1 MGGEAGTPQ
10 RLGQP
15 AALLWLMLLNVAT
28 RELRGSPATA
38 APGPAA
44 GDGGALTGGAPTW
57 RAQRLAPGAAGA
69 LGPPFG
75 PRSPSLQGLRAAGCD
90 QGLAAIRL
98 ALVFPTVKQGE
109 LPGCDIWGT
118 NSVSIVGGS
127 RVSTVCGKSKVMG
140 RIYGGRDVEAG
151 QWPWQASLRSQGSH
165 ICGAVLINSS
175 WLLSTA
181 HCFLK
186 KSKAPENYRVLL
198 GSTQLYQHTPQTR
211 EVSVSRIITHPDF
224 EKLHPF
230 GSDIAMLQL
239 LFPVNFTSYII
250 PACLPVP
257 GMKLPSN
264 SSCWITG
271 WGMLNEESEREGKV
285 SFIENKFCNMLYG
298 FAKGKNLSVQE
309 DMLCAADFST
319 GKSICQ
325 GDSGGPL
332 VCDFIGSWVLMG
344 LASWGFDC
352 RHPIYPSIFTN
363 VTYFTDW
370 IEEIQRLTPHPEPMS
385 ALTPLPEPTSTPPQT
400 QFPHQSL
407 QAAASSMLGTAFG
420 PPQTWPLLLFLLG
433 SPRQTMW

>member
-1 MGGEAGTPQ
+1 MGGEAGIPQ
-10 RLGQP
+10 GLGQSE
-15 AALLWLMLLNVAT
+15 ALLWLLLLNVAT
-28 RELRGSPATA
+28 LELRGSPATA
-38 APGPAA
+38 ALA
-44 GDGGALTGGAPTW
+44 G
-57 RAQRLAPGAAGA
+57 
-69 LGPPFG
+69 
-75 PRSPSLQGLRAAGCD
+75 LQAM
-90 QGLAAIRL
+90 
-98 ALVFPTVKQGE
+98 GE
-109 LPGCDIWGT
+109 R
-118 NSVSIVGGS
+118 GS
-127 RVSTVCGKSKVMG
+127 RVSTVCGKPKVMG

-151 QWPWQASLRSQGSH
+151 QWLWQASLRFQGSN

-186 KSKAPENYRVLL
+186 KSKAPENYQVLL
-198 GSTQLYQHTPQTR
+198 GSIQLYQHTPQTR

-285 SFIENKFCNMLYG
+285 SFIENIFCNMLYG
-298 FAKGKNLSVQE
+298 LAKGKNFSVQE
-309 DMLCAADFST
+309 DMLCAGDFST
-319 GKSICQ
+319 GKSICLLSYKRAVALSSRYCPVSLPPFPQ
-325 GDSGGPL
+325 RLLLTALNLTHSAQEVSPGDSGGPL
-332 VCDFIGSWVLMG
+332 VCDFTSSWVLMG

-363 VTYFTDW
+363 ITYFTDW
-370 IEEIQRLTPHPEPMS
+370 IEEIQRLTPNPEPTS
-385 ALTPLPEPTSTPPQT
+385 ALTPLPSPRPFLHRPSFHTSLCGLP
-400 QFPHQSL
+400 
-407 QAAASSMLGTAFG
+407 SSVLGTAFVH
-420 PPQTWPLLLFLLG
+420 PQTWPLLLFLLG
-433 SPRQTMW
+433 SLRQATW

>member
-1 MGGEAGTPQ
+1 MGGEAGIPQ

-15 AALLWLMLLNVAT
+15 AALLCLLLLNVT
-28 RELRGSPATA
+28 TLELRGSPATA
-38 APGPAA
+38 APGPTA
-44 GDGGALTGGAPTW
+44 GDKGALRGGASTW
-57 RAQRLAPGAAGA
+57 RTQRLAPEA
-69 LGPPFG
+69 
-75 PRSPSLQGLRAAGCD
+75 
-90 QGLAAIRL
+90 
-98 ALVFPTVKQGE
+98 T
-109 LPGCDIWGT
+109 
-118 NSVSIVGGS
+118 GGS

-140 RIYGGRDVEAG
+140 RIYGGQDVEAG

-165 ICGAVLINSS
+165 ICGAVLIDSS

-198 GSTQLYQHTPQTR
+198 GSTQLYQHTPQTQ

-257 GMKLPSN
+257 GMKVPSN

-271 WGMLNEESEREGKV
+271 WGMLDEESEREGKV
-285 SFIENKFCNMLYG
+285 SFIEDKLCNMLYG
-298 FAKGKNLSVQE
+298 LAKGKNFSVHE
-309 DMLCAADFST
+309 DMLCAGDFST

-332 VCDFIGSWVLMG
+332 VCDFTSSWVLMG

-370 IEEIQRLTPHPEPMS
+370 IEEIQRLTPHPEP
-385 ALTPLPEPTSTPPQT
+385 TSTPTQT

-407 QAAASSMLGTAFG
+407 QPAASSVLGTAFV

-433 SPRQTMW
+433 SPRQGMW

>member
-1 MGGEAGTPQ
+1 
-10 RLGQP
+10 
-15 AALLWLMLLNVAT
+15 MLLNVAT

-38 APGPAA
+38 APGPTA

-57 RAQRLAPGAAGA
+57 RPQRLAPGATAP
-69 LGPPFG
+69 LLEPFH
-75 PRSPSLQGLRAAGCD
+75 LQ
-90 QGLAAIRL
+90 
-98 ALVFPTVKQGE
+98 
-109 LPGCDIWGT
+109 
-118 NSVSIVGGS
+118 
-127 RVSTVCGKSKVMG
+127 
-140 RIYGGRDVEAG
+140 
-151 QWPWQASLRSQGSH
+151 
-165 ICGAVLINSS
+165 
-175 WLLSTA
+175 
-181 HCFLK
+181 
-186 KSKAPENYRVLL
+186 
-198 GSTQLYQHTPQTR
+198 
-211 EVSVSRIITHPDF
+211 
-224 EKLHPF
+224 
-230 GSDIAMLQL
+230 
-239 LFPVNFTSYII
+239 
-250 PACLPVP
+250 
-257 GMKLPSN
+257 
-264 SSCWITG
+264 
-271 WGMLNEESEREGKV
+271 EGKV

-332 VCDFIGSWVLMG
+332 VCDFSGSWVLMG

-352 RHPIYPSIFTN
+352 RHPVYPSIFTN

-407 QAAASSMLGTAFG
+407 QAAASSVLGTAFG

>member
-1 MGGEAGTPQ
+1 MQDLIIAGNGAVYKVFKKIGVDWGWSGAGPEQGGVRLGSVTLAMGGEAGIPQ

-15 AALLWLMLLNVAT
+15 AALLWLLLLNVAT

-38 APGPAA
+38 APGPTA
-44 GDGGALTGGAPTW
+44 GDGGALRGGAPTW
-57 RAQRLAPGAAGA
+57 RAQRLAPGA
-69 LGPPFG
+69 
-75 PRSPSLQGLRAAGCD
+75 
-90 QGLAAIRL
+90 
-98 ALVFPTVKQGE
+98 T
-109 LPGCDIWGT
+109 
-118 NSVSIVGGS
+118 GGS

-175 WLLSTA
+175 WLLSAA

-186 KSKAPENYRVLL
+186 KSKAPENYQVLL

-239 LFPVNFTSYII
+239 RFPVNFTSYVI

-271 WGMLNEESEREGKV
+271 WGMLNEETPLLKPFHLQEGKV
-285 SFIENKFCNMLYG
+285 SLIENKFCNMLYG

-309 DMLCAADFST
+309 DMLCAGDFST

-363 VTYFTDW
+363 VAYFTNW

-407 QAAASSMLGTAFG
+407 QAAASSVLGTAFG

-433 SPRQTMW
+433 SPRQTMR